1 MQSLYIQPITYFGED
16 YRRLSP
22 SDEWLFM
29 NITAEYQTITI
40 PFTVQAIKED
50 RLIRTQKKSSTML
63 LIELSAEREASI
75 TLSCGRRGSCPLSYY
90 IKDAICQ
97 VSIFD
102 ALLTSF
108 AKVVLFPDMAMVK
121 GKINMSLTI
130 KVSF

>member
-63 LIELSAEREASI
+63 LIELSAERE
-75 TLSCGRRGSCPLSYY
+75 GFEPPVPLSTAVFKTAV
-90 IKDAICQ
+90 IDHSTISP
-97 VSIFD
+97 VLE
-102 ALLTSF
+102 LLQSGC
-108 AKVVLFPDMAMVK
+108 K
-121 GKINMSLTI
+121 GTT
-130 KVSF
+130 